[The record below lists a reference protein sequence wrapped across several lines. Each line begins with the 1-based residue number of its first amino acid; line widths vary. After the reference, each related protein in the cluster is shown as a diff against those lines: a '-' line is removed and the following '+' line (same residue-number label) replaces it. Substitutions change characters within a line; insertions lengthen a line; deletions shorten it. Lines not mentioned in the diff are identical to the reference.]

1 MVLPTDFIVD
11 IDSSKESWH
20 IVARVVRLWKI
31 PNFHNAK
38 ISLALEMVLCDERG
52 GKIHAVVRRTL
63 VYKFQSTLIE
73 GAAYSISNFGVGE
86 NSGEFKYSM
95 HLYKV
100 NFEYHTRVVLMRDC
114 TIPRFQFSFVSLAD
128 VMAPSFDN
136 SYLVDVIGVLTGI
149 GTEKEYERNRKKY
162 RMNVMELEIDGSK
175 IECALFENYLDDLN
189 AFLASG
195 NTTNVVVVVQLAK
208 VKPFKGKVSL
218 QNSLHATKLI
228 FNPDF
233 DKAVELRK
241 RLEEN
246 TESVS
251 QPLSQ
256 IAEVPKLTM
265 EEEFLTHTVMKT
277 IEELKDSNEE
287 CCCIVM
293 ATIKHLIEG
302 EDWWYKACRCGTSIF
317 SDSKMYY
324 CGTCNKHIV
333 SVFYRYRLKVRE
345 IDSTDS
351 ATLVIFDR
359 DAASLLDISCSDL
372 LESTAQPNDKSFPA
386 EISALVDQTFLFK
399 VENKIVSNSRFETSY
414 KVRRVCSDSEL
425 IQQFK
430 DIHFSKKTDDSLDYV
445 ISDSQQLV
453 GVVLST
459 DLPKQSMMME
469 IILFLMGSD
478 DGQGLT
484 MDSDSVTPCKR
495 NSAECTDDPID
506 ASSSVKLK
514 KVIKQEKE

>member
-38 ISLALEMVLCDERG
+38 IPLALEMVLCDERG

-136 SYLVDVIGVLTGI
+136 NYLVDVIRVLTGI
-149 GTEKEYERNRKKY
+149 GTEKEYERNRKKF
-162 RMNVMELEIDGSK
+162 RMNVMELEIDGFGILIFIGQITSK
-175 IECALFENYLDDLN
+175 IEYALFENYLDDLN

-195 NTTNVVVVVQLAK
+195 NTTNVIVVVQLAK
-208 VKPFKGKVSL
+208 VKSFKGKVSL

-233 DKAVELRK
+233 EKAVELRK

-246 TESVS
+246 IESVS

-265 EEEFLTHTVMKT
+265 KEEFLTHTVMKT

-302 EDWWYKACRCGTSIF
+302 EDWWY
-317 SDSKMYY
+317 
-324 CGTCNKHIV
+324 
-333 SVFYRYRLKVRE
+333 RLKVRV
-345 IDSTDS
+345 IDTTDS

-359 DAASLLDISCSDL
+359 DAASLLNISCYDL

-453 GVVLST
+453 GVDLSN
-459 DLPKQSMMME
+459 DLPKQDFLTQLSQSVNDDG
-469 IILFLMGSD
+469 INTVLMGTG
-478 DGQGLT
+478 DGEGLA
-484 MDSDSVTPCKR
+484 MDYESVTPCKR
-495 NSAECTDDPID
+495 NSAECSDEPID

>member
-1 MVLPTDFIVD
+1 MVLPTEFIVD
-11 IDSSKESWH
+11 IDSSTESWH

-31 PNFHNAK
+31 PNFNNPRNP
-38 ISLALEMVLCDERG
+38 LDLEMVLCDERG
-52 GKIHAVVRRTL
+52 GRIHAVVRRTL

-100 NFEYHTRVVLMRDC
+100 NFEYNTRVVLMRDC

-128 VMAPSFDN
+128 IMAPYFDN
-136 SYLVDVIGVLTGI
+136 NYLVVLTGI

-189 AFLASG
+189 AFLGCG
-195 NTTNVVVVVQLAK
+195 NTTNVVVVIQLAK
-208 VKPFKGKVSL
+208 VKSFKGKVSL
-218 QNSLHATKLI
+218 QNALHASKLI
-228 FNPDF
+228 FNLDF

-256 IAEVPKLTM
+256 IAEAPKMTT

-277 IEELKDSNEE
+277 IEELKDTNEE

-293 ATIKHLIEG
+293 ATIKHLIDG
-302 EDWWYKACRCGTSIF
+302 EDWWYKACRCGTSVL
-317 SDSKMYY
+317 SDSKMY
-324 CGTCNKHIV
+324 
-333 SVFYRYRLKVRE
+333 RLKVRV
-345 IDSTDS
+345 IDGTDS
-351 ATLVIFDR
+351 ATFVLFDR
-359 DAASLLDISCSDL
+359 DVASILGISCSDL
-372 LESTAQPNDKSFPA
+372 LESTDQAPEKQFPS
-386 EISALVDQTFLFK
+386 EICSLVDKTFLFK
-399 VENKIVSNSRFETSY
+399 VDNKIVSNSRFEQSY
-414 KVRRVCSDSEL
+414 KVRKLCSDNQL

-430 DIHFSKKTDDSLDYV
+430 DIHFSNKADDSLDFV
-445 ISDSQQLV
+445 IPYGKLLV
-453 GVVLST
+453 GVDQCSG
-459 DLPKQSMMME
+459 LPKE
-469 IILFLMGSD
+469 
-478 DGQGLT
+478 
-484 MDSDSVTPCKR
+484 VVR
-495 NSAECTDDPID
+495 H
-506 ASSSVKLK
+506 VYR
-514 KVIKQEKE
+514 

>member
-1 MVLPTDFIVD
+1 MVLATDFIAD

-38 ISLALEMVLCDERG
+38 IPLALEMVLCDERG
-52 GKIHAVVRRTL
+52 GKIHTVVRRTL

-100 NFEYHTRVVLMRDC
+100 NFEYHTRVVLIRDC

-149 GTEKEYERNRKKY
+149 GTEKE
-162 RMNVMELEIDGSK
+162 SK

-208 VKPFKGKVSL
+208 VKSFKGKVSL

-302 EDWWYKACRCGTSIF
+302 EDWWYKACRCGTSVF

-333 SVFYRYRLKVRE
+333 SVFYRYRLKVCV

-372 LESTAQPNDKSFPA
+372 LESTSQPNDKSFPA
-386 EISALVDQTFLFK
+386 EISTLVDQTFLFK

-414 KVRRVCSDSEL
+414 K
-425 IQQFK
+425 
-430 DIHFSKKTDDSLDYV
+430 TDDSLDYV
-445 ISDSQQLV
+445 ISDSQLV
-453 GVVLST
+453 GVDLSI
-459 DLPKQSMMME
+459 DLPKQLSQTVNDDGDNTV
-469 IILFLMGSD
+469 LMGSG

-495 NSAECTDDPID
+495 NSAECTDDSID